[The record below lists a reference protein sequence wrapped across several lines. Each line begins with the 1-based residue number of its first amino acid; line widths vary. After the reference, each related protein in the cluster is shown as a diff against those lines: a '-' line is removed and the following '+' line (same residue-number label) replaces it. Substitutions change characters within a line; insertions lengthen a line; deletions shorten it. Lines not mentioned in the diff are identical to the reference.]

1 MTNQIHETQG
11 LVIRRAPFDVPVELA
26 PGVRFTVRVK
36 PLSHADHEALTLA
49 LRAACAEAEAAFDHW
64 LAGQLAPG
72 ETAAEVLEA
81 ACAEDTD
88 TGDGRVRA
96 FTAKLSVA
104 ARRGYDLAGAI
115 NRAARPVQVE
125 IVRKAVRGH
134 GGLFDETGAP
144 WPFAANEAGEPGEPG
159 EPSPA
164 TLALYT
170 ETAFAGL
177 PLVAAIARAVLA
189 THAVTEGGPL
199 AKKSSP
205 PQPARPTPGSTAA
218 AVTGCANG

>member
-26 PGVRFTVRVK
+26 PGVTFTVRVK

-49 LRAACAEAEAAFDHW
+49 LRSACAEAESAFDQW

-81 ACAEDTD
+81 AGADDTD
-88 TGDGRVRA
+88 AGDGRVRA
-96 FTAKLSVA
+96 FTAKLTVA
-104 ARRGYDLAGAI
+104 ALRGYDLAGAL

-134 GGLFDETGAP
+134 SGLFDETGAP
-144 WPFAANEAGEPGEPG
+144 WPFASNEAGEPGEPG
-159 EPSPA
+159 PA

-218 AVTGCANG
+218 AATGCANG